1 MSAATDCSAVRRNLV
16 GMAATNRS
24 ASRAAEATSSV
35 TATVSGKRTPGRRR
49 RFSRDPARSRTCSRW
64 WPHSVTSCPGLP
76 QRLKASAQGHAKK
89 GWLHARLTV
98 QGSTDARGYGLLGSS
113 VFVANPPHTL
123 AAALRKLM
131 PLLAK
136 DLGQDSAAG
145 WVVEEG

>member
-1 MSAATDCSAVRRNLV
+1 M
-16 GMAATNRS
+16 
-24 ASRAAEATSSV
+24 
-35 TATVSGKRTPGRRR
+35 
-49 RFSRDPARSRTCSRW
+49 
-64 WPHSVTSCPGLP
+64 P

-98 QGSTDARGYGLLGSS
+98 QGTTDARGYGLLGSS

-131 PLLAK
+131 PLLAAE
-136 DLGQDSAAG
+136 LGQDSAAG